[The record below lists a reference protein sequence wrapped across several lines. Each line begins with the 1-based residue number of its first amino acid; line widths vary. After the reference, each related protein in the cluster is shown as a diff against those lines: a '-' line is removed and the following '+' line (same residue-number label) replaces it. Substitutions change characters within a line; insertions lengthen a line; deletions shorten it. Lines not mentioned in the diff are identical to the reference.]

1 MIMNNM
7 RKILFLLVLAVT
19 VAAQADDR
27 VLKVWQADGQVLTIS
42 LADEPRTTYSDGN
55 LIITSSKSSVTLPL
69 EKVRRYT
76 YESAASGIDEAKA
89 VRATFSRDGET
100 LTLTGL
106 KPGTSIYLYNVA
118 GQLLRT
124 IDSGTQPKVVVSVSH
139 LPAGVY
145 VVKANDVT
153 YKITKR

>member
-1 MIMNNM
+1 MHI
-7 RKILFLLVLAVT
+7 RSLFSLLAIAVT
-19 VAAQADDR
+19 MAAQADDR

-55 LIITSSKSSVTLPL
+55 LIITSSKTSVTLPL
-69 EKVRRYT
+69 ERVRRYT
-76 YESAASGIDEAKA
+76 YESVASGIDEAKA
-89 VRATFSRDGET
+89 VHAAFSRDGET

-106 KPGTSIYLYNVA
+106 KPGTAIYLYNVA

-124 IDSGTQPKVVVSVSH
+124 LDSGTQPEVVVSVSH

>member
-1 MIMNNM
+1 MHI
-7 RKILFLLVLAVT
+7 RSLFSLLAIAVT
-19 VAAQADDR
+19 MAAQADDR

-55 LIITSSKSSVTLPL
+55 LIITSSKTSVTLPL
-69 EKVRRYT
+69 ERVRRYT
-76 YESAASGIDEAKA
+76 YESVASGIDEAKA
-89 VRATFSRDGET
+89 VHAAFSRDGET

-106 KPGTSIYLYNVA
+106 KPGTAIYLYNVA

-124 IDSGTQPKVVVSVSH
+124 IDSGTQPKVVVSVSN

>member
-1 MIMNNM
+1 MKNI
-7 RKILFLLVLAVT
+7 RRIVFLLAVAAT

-27 VLKVWQADGQVLTIS
+27 VLKVWQSDGQVLTIS

-76 YESAASGIDEAKA
+76 YESAASGIDEAKTL
-89 VRATFSRDGET
+89 RAAFSRDGET

-106 KPGTSIYLYNVA
+106 KPGTAVYLYNVA

-124 IDSGTQPKVVVSVSH
+124 IDSGDQPKVVVSVSN

>member
-1 MIMNNM
+1 MHI
-7 RKILFLLVLAVT
+7 RSLFVLLTIALT
-19 VAAQADDR
+19 MAAQADDR
-27 VLKVWQADGQVLTIS
+27 VLKVWQSDGQVLTIS

-55 LIITSSKSSVTLPL
+55 LIITSSKSSVTFPL

-89 VRATFSRDGET
+89 VRAAFSRDGET
-100 LTLTGL
+100 LTLAGL
-106 KPGTSIYLYNVA
+106 KPGTAIYLYNVA
-118 GQLLRT
+118 GQLLRI
-124 IDSGTQPKVVVSVSH
+124 IDSGTQPKVVVSVSN
-139 LPAGVY
+139 LPVGVY

>member
-1 MIMNNM
+1 MHI
-7 RKILFLLVLAVT
+7 RSLFFLLTIAVT
-19 VAAQADDR
+19 MAAQADDR
-27 VLKVWQADGQVLTIS
+27 VLKVWQSDGQVLTIS

-55 LIITSSKSSVTLPL
+55 LIITSSKTSVTLPL

-76 YESAASGIDEAKA
+76 YESAASGIDETKT
-89 VRATFSRDGET
+89 VRAAFSRDGET

-106 KPGTSIYLYNVA
+106 KPGTAVLLYNVA

-124 IDSGTQPKVVVSVSH
+124 LDSGTQPKVVVSVSN

>member
-1 MIMNNM
+1 MKQIK
-7 RKILFLLVLAVT
+7 RLALLLALAT
-19 VAAQADDR
+19 SMVAKADDR
-27 VLKVWQADGQVLTIS
+27 VLKVWQSDGQVLTIS
-42 LADEPRTTYSDGN
+42 LNDEPRTTYSDGN
-55 LIITSSKSSVTLPL
+55 LIITSSKATVTFPL

-76 YESAASGIDEAKA
+76 YESVASGIDEAKA
-89 VRATFSRDGET
+89 VHAAFSRDGET
-100 LTLTGL
+100 LTLAGL
-106 KPGTSIYLYNVA
+106 KPGTAIYLYNVA

-124 IDSGTQPKVVVSVSH
+124 IDSGTQPEVVVSVSQ

>member
-1 MIMNNM
+1 M
-7 RKILFLLVLAVT
+7 LALAASM
-19 VAAQADDR
+19 VAKADDR
-27 VLKVWQADGQVLTIS
+27 VLKVWQSDGQVLTIS

-55 LIITSSKSSVTLPL
+55 LIITSAKATVSFPL

-76 YESAASGIDEAKA
+76 YESVVDGIDELKT
-89 VRATFSRDGET
+89 VRAAISKDGET

-106 KPGTSIYLYNVA
+106 KPHTSIYLYNIA

-124 IDSGTQPKVVVSVSH
+124 IDSGDQPKVVISVSH
-139 LPAGVY
+139 LPNGVY

>member
-1 MIMNNM
+1 MHI
-7 RKILFLLVLAVT
+7 RSLFVLLTIAIT
-19 VAAQADDR
+19 MAAQADDR
-27 VLKVWQADGQVLTIS
+27 VLKVWQSDGQVLTIS

-55 LIITSSKSSVTLPL
+55 LIITSSKSSVTFPL

-76 YESAASGIDEAKA
+76 YESAASGIDESKT
-89 VRATFSRDGET
+89 VRAAFSRDGET
-100 LTLTGL
+100 LTLAGL
-106 KPGTSIYLYNVA
+106 KPGTAIYLYNVA

-124 IDSGTQPKVVVSVSH
+124 IDSGTQPKVAVSVSN
-139 LPAGVY
+139 LPVGVY

>member
-1 MIMNNM
+1 M
-7 RKILFLLVLAVT
+7 RKILFLFVLAVT
-19 VAAQADDR
+19 LAAQANDR

-55 LIITSSKSSVTLPL
+55 LIITSAKTSVTLPL
-69 EKVRRYT
+69 ERVLRYT
-76 YESAASGIDEAKA
+76 YESAANGVDEVKA
-89 VRATFSRDGET
+89 VRAAFSKDGET

-106 KPGTSIYLYNVA
+106 KPGTAIYLYNVA

-124 IDSGTQPKVVVSVSH
+124 INSGDQPKVVVSVSNF
-139 LPAGVY
+139 PAGVY

>member
-1 MIMNNM
+1 MKNIK
-7 RKILFLLVLAVT
+7 RILLLLALAAT
-19 VAAQADDR
+19 ATAQADDR
-27 VLKVWQADGQVLTIS
+27 VLKVWQADGQVLTIN

-55 LIITSSKSSVTLPL
+55 LIITSSKSSVSLPI

-76 YESAASGIDEAKA
+76 YESVASGIDEVKT
-89 VRATFSRDGET
+89 VRAAFSRDGET

-106 KPGTSIYLYNVA
+106 KPGTAIYLYNVA
-118 GQLLRT
+118 GQLLCT
-124 IDSGTQPKVVVSVSH
+124 IDSGTKPKVVVSVSH
-139 LPAGVY
+139 LPAAVY

>member
-1 MIMNNM
+1 MKKHIK
-7 RKILFLLVLAVT
+7 RLAFLLALTAS
-19 VAAQADDR
+19 VAAHADDR
-27 VLKVWQADGQVLTIS
+27 VLKVWQSDGQVLTIS

-55 LIITSSKSSVTLPL
+55 LIITSAKSTVTLPL

-76 YESAASGIDEAKA
+76 YESAANGIDEAKPL
-89 VRATFSRDGET
+89 RATFSKDGET

-106 KPGTSIYLYNVA
+106 KPHTAIYLYNVA

-124 IDSGTQPKVVVSVSH
+124 IDSGDKPKVFVTVSQ
-139 LPAGVY
+139 LPYGVY

-153 YKITKR
+153 YKITKQ

>member
-1 MIMNNM
+1 MKNM
-7 RKILFLLVLAVT
+7 KRILFLLALT
-19 VAAQADDR
+19 TAAATQADDR

-69 EKVRRYT
+69 ERVRRYT
-76 YESAASGIDEAKA
+76 YESVANGIDEAKG
-89 VRATFSRDGET
+89 VRAAFSRDGET

-106 KPGTSIYLYNVA
+106 QPGTAIFLYNVA

-124 IDSGTQPKVVVSVSH
+124 IDSGTQPKVVVSVSN
-139 LPAGVY
+139 LPAAVY

-153 YKITKR
+153 YKMTKR

>member
-1 MIMNNM
+1 M
-7 RKILFLLVLAVT
+7 LAMAAMA
-19 VAAQADDR
+19 AAQADNR
-27 VLKVWQADGQVLTIS
+27 VLKVWQTDGQVLTIS
-42 LADEPRTTYSDGN
+42 LVDEPRTTYSDGN
-55 LIITSSKSSVTLPL
+55 LIITSSKTSVTLPL

-76 YESAASGIDEAKA
+76 YESAANGIDEAKT
-89 VRATFSRDGET
+89 VRAAFSLDGET

-106 KPGTSIYLYNVA
+106 KPATTIHLYNAA

-124 IDSGTQPKVVVSVSH
+124 IDSGTQSKVVVSVSN
-139 LPAGVY
+139 LPVGVY

>member
-1 MIMNNM
+1 MKYYI
-7 RKILFLLVLAVT
+7 KQLVFLLSLTVS
-19 VAAQADDR
+19 VAAHADDR
-27 VLKVWQADGQVLTIS
+27 VLKVWQSDGQVLAIS

-55 LIITSSKSSVTLPL
+55 LIITSAKSTVTLPL

-76 YESAASGIDEAKA
+76 YESAASGIDETKT
-89 VRATFSRDGET
+89 VRAAFSKDGET

-106 KPGTSIYLYNVA
+106 KPGTAIYLYNVA

-124 IDSGTQPKVVVSVSH
+124 INSGDQPKVVVSVSH

-145 VVKANDVT
+145 VVKSNDVT
-153 YKITKR
+153 YKITTR

>member
-1 MIMNNM
+1 MHI
-7 RKILFLLVLAVT
+7 RSLFSLLAIAVT
-19 VAAQADDR
+19 MAAQADDL
-27 VLKVWQADGQVLTIS
+27 VLKVWQSDGQVLTIS

-55 LIITSSKSSVTLPL
+55 LIITSSKTSVTLPL

-76 YESAASGIDEAKA
+76 YESVVSGIDEAKA
-89 VRATFSRDGET
+89 VHVAFSRDGET
-100 LTLTGL
+100 LTLAGL
-106 KPGTSIYLYNVA
+106 KPGTAIYLYNVA

-124 IDSGTQPKVVVSVSH
+124 IDSGTQSKVVVSVSH

>member
-1 MIMNNM
+1 M
-7 RKILFLLVLAVT
+7 
-19 VAAQADDR
+19 
-27 VLKVWQADGQVLTIS
+27 
-42 LADEPRTTYSDGN
+42 
-55 LIITSSKSSVTLPL
+55 

-76 YESAASGIDEAKA
+76 YESVASGIDEVKT
-89 VRATFSRDGET
+89 VRAAFSRDGET
-100 LTLTGL
+100 LTLAGL
-106 KPGTSIYLYNVA
+106 KPGTAIYLYNVA

-124 IDSGTQPKVVVSVSH
+124 IDSGTQPEVVVSVSQ

>member
-1 MIMNNM
+1 MHI
-7 RKILFLLVLAVT
+7 RSLFSLLAIAVT
-19 VAAQADDR
+19 MAAQADDR

-55 LIITSSKSSVTLPL
+55 LIITSSKTSVTLPL
-69 EKVRRYT
+69 ERVRRYT
-76 YESAASGIDEAKA
+76 YESVASGIDEAKA
-89 VRATFSRDGET
+89 VHVAFSRDGET
-100 LTLTGL
+100 LTLAGL
-106 KPGTSIYLYNVA
+106 KPGTAIYLYNVA

-124 IDSGTQPKVVVSVSH
+124 LDSGTQPEVVVSVSQ

>member
-1 MIMNNM
+1 MNNM
-7 RKILFLLVLAVT
+7 KKILFLVVLAVT

-55 LIITSSKSSVTLPL
+55 LIITSSKTSVTLPL

-76 YESAASGIDEAKA
+76 YESAANGVDEVKA
-89 VRATFSRDGET
+89 MRAAFSKDGET
-100 LTLTGL
+100 LTLAGL
-106 KPGTSIYLYNVA
+106 KPGTAIYLYNVA

-124 IDSGTQPKVVVSVSH
+124 IDSGTQSKVVVSVFN

>member
-1 MIMNNM
+1 MKKHIK
-7 RKILFLLVLAVT
+7 RLAILLALT
-19 VAAQADDR
+19 ASVAAHADDR
-27 VLKVWQADGQVLTIS
+27 VLKVWQSDGQVLTIS

-153 YKITKR
+153 YKITKQ